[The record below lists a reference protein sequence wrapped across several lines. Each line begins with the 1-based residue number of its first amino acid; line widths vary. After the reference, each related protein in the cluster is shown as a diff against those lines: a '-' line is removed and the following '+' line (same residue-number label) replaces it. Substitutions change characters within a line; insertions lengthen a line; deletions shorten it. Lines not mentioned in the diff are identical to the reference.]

1 MRLLDRPRRYS
12 GASLAYQID
21 GLTIRLLPGDPVFHE
36 ATLARVSAVMD
47 PSVANSSHGHL
58 MAFLI
63 WDDPL
68 IAWDL
73 ALDPAAVE
81 TMEGEDLVAAIRQ
94 IDAELRT
101 MSTKRL
107 LDPTELVYVALVAS
121 YGVRP
126 EFAADVVKKMKDVV
140 SKPKDPAQLPAP
152 DTEASP
158 VTGEAQ
164 APNEENSNDSIA
176 S

>member
-36 ATLARVSAVMD
+36 ATKQRVDA
-47 PSVANSSHGHL
+47 ALGHSSSTAHGQL
-58 MAFLI
+58 MAYLI

-68 IAWDL
+68 ISWDL
-73 ALDPAAVE
+73 QLDPSAVE
-81 TMEGEDLVAAIRQ
+81 VMEGDDLVAVIRQ
-94 IDAELRT
+94 IEAELRT
-101 MSTKRL
+101 MVTKRI
-107 LDPTELVYVALVAS
+107 LDPVELIYAALVAS

-126 EFAADVVKKMKDVV
+126 EHAADVVRKMKEPAPV
-140 SKPKDPAQLPAP
+140 SAP
-152 DTEASP
+152 DTEAAP

-164 APNEENSNDSIA
+164 APSEENSSGSIV